1 MMDYVSV
8 VYVSACDRE
17 HFGLFCPEQSI
28 PTDVSIPMTF
38 SVNTKACYW
47 LLGAVSHDM
56 AEMCWFKSCTVSC
69 TAASLCWLTL
79 FWHTI
84 TANKSNNKKNQRCR
98 CVHRSSGFI
107 TSNKRSESFIA
118 ACGLLLRRWSFFY
131 FTDDPVTTCSRN
143 LLAVSVS
150 EMSPDIFRSLKI
162 CIKGLIQV

>member
-1 MMDYVSV
+1 MSSVTRMMHLWPFTVDFQESWKRTMFGCCRPFSISTSSLKRCRSALVSLRVWSGENHTVFNTSSLVISVQFMMDYVSV

-79 FWHTI
+79 FWHT
-84 TANKSNNKKNQRCR
+84 NNSQQ
-98 CVHRSSGFI
+98 
-107 TSNKRSESFIA
+107 E
-118 ACGLLLRRWSFFY
+118 
-131 FTDDPVTTCSRN
+131 
-143 LLAVSVS
+143 
-150 EMSPDIFRSLKI
+150 
-162 CIKGLIQV
+162 